1 MLLLKADSLLYSQDL
16 NLNAQ
21 RPNPSELLSQIL
33 SQCIKKICSSS
44 HATVSW
50 LTWGGEERGVAESRP
65 DMWAILEDSSTGSHA
80 KAGPNQSRVQT
91 PAQPCQVIAYHHQ
104 PTRYSFDSVGKDRE
118 GNV

>member
-44 HATVSW
+44 HAIVS
-50 LTWGGEERGVAESRP
+50 
-65 DMWAILEDSSTGSHA
+65 
-80 KAGPNQSRVQT
+80 
-91 PAQPCQVIAYHHQ
+91 
-104 PTRYSFDSVGKDRE
+104 
-118 GNV
+118 